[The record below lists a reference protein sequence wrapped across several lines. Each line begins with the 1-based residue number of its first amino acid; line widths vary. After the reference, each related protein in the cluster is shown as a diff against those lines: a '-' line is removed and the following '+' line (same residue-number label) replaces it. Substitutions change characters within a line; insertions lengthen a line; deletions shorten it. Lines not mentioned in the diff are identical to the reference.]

1 MTRNFARRAALPQ
14 KVTTNSRG
22 VRGRDLVPGSVFLR
36 CGNRDIENLRA
47 FSETSVTPTTTR
59 TVSREYVPSSGI
71 ADELGPLV
79 RVHSELGR
87 FRLSAPRV
95 RRARANIGEGR
106 IAFEAADVLR
116 AAGDLDG
123 SLERVAS
130 AFEMCGLASPRALEA
145 FRKEYGAA
153 QPLLKAWLVGERR
166 SSDEG
171 RRLALRA
178 AALIG
183 NAILG
188 SAAAQAR
195 KDTSFHEWKK
205 PTCPCCGGAPDL
217 AVRAESHRWLV
228 CARCDTRWQAP
239 TTGCLTCEA
248 TRAPTFVRVD
258 ALDLGYE
265 LLVCHACARYI
276 KERRGDGMEMPLIE
290 RALTADLD
298 GAAERRGLR
307 F

>member
-1 MTRNFARRAALPQ
+1 
-14 KVTTNSRG
+14 
-22 VRGRDLVPGSVFLR
+22 
-36 CGNRDIENLRA
+36 
-47 FSETSVTPTTTR
+47 VTPTTKTLA
-59 TVSREYVPSSGI
+59 REYAPSSGI

-87 FRLSAPRV
+87 FRLTALRV
-95 RRARANIGEGR
+95 KRARANITGGR
-106 IAFEAADVLR
+106 VAFEPADVLR

-123 SLERVAS
+123 SLGRVAT
-130 AFEMCGLASPRALEA
+130 AFEMCGIASPRALES
-145 FRKEYGAA
+145 FRVEYTAA
-153 QPLLKAWLVGERR
+153 QPLLKAWLAGERR

-178 AALIG
+178 AALVG

-188 SAAAQAR
+188 SAASQASQGEVFR
-195 KDTSFHEWKK
+195 GWNK

-217 AVRAESHRWLV
+217 AVRAEPQRWLV
-228 CARCDTRWQAP
+228 CARCDTRWHAP
-239 TTGCLTCEA
+239 TNGCLTCEA

-258 ALDLGYE
+258 ALNIGYE

-276 KERRGDGMEMPLIE
+276 KERRGDGMQTPLIE
-290 RALTADLD
+290 RALTVDLD
-298 GAAERRGLR
+298 SAAERRGLR